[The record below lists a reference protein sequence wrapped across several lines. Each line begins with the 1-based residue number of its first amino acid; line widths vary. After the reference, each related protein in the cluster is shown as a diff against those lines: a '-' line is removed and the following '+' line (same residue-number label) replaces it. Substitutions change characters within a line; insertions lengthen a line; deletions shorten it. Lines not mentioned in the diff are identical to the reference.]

1 MALIYV
7 FYVAL
12 QISLFTLSPR
22 MFSCKL
28 ILVFFGGCNS
38 NKFVSYACELSSKLS
53 YNYGSYKGIF
63 GIFVIIMEVNHL
75 SFIATVAES
84 VEEYTAISTLRFVID
99 NFL

>member
-38 NKFVSYACELSSKLS
+38 NKFVTRACELSSKLS
-53 YNYGSYKGIF
+53 YNYGSYKVDKENKAVQ
-63 GIFVIIMEVNHL
+63 VIGLAIR
-75 SFIATVAES
+75 SF
-84 VEEYTAISTLRFVID
+84 Y
-99 NFL
+99 N

>member
-38 NKFVSYACELSSKLS
+38 NKFVTYSCELSSKLS
-53 YNYGSYKGIF
+53 YNYGSYKVDKENKAVQ
-63 GIFVIIMEVNHL
+63 VIGLAIR
-75 SFIATVAES
+75 SF
-84 VEEYTAISTLRFVID
+84 Y
-99 NFL
+99 N

>member
-38 NKFVSYACELSSKLS
+38 NKLITYACELSSKLS
-53 YNYGSYKGIF
+53 YNYGSYKVDKENKAVQ
-63 GIFVIIMEVNHL
+63 VIGLAIR
-75 SFIATVAES
+75 SF
-84 VEEYTAISTLRFVID
+84 Y
-99 NFL
+99 N

>member
-22 MFSCKL
+22 MFSSKL

-38 NKFVSYACELSSKLS
+38 NKFVTHACELSSKLS
-53 YNYGSYKGIF
+53 YNYGSYEVDKENKVVQ
-63 GIFVIIMEVNHL
+63 VIGLAIR
-75 SFIATVAES
+75 SF
-84 VEEYTAISTLRFVID
+84 Y
-99 NFL
+99 N